1 MKGLSPVQSA
11 SETDQISGI
20 APRTAKAHRRSM
32 AQVIAMPPPAERDD
46 LPTRIARRPNALTV
60 AELSELLHV
69 SANYIYDLTGAGRIP
84 CYRIRGCIRFDPVTV
99 ACWLRQQA
107 A

>member
-32 AQVIAMPPPAERDD
+32 AQVIAMPPPAVRDD
-46 LPTRIARRPNALTV
+46 LPTRIARRLNALTV
-60 AELSELLHV
+60 AELAELLHV
-69 SANYIYDLTGAGRIP
+69 SANHIYDLTGAVNWRKLFMCHWLNREN
-84 CYRIRGCIRFDPVTV
+84 CYFGT
-99 ACWLRQQA
+99 A
-107 A
+107 